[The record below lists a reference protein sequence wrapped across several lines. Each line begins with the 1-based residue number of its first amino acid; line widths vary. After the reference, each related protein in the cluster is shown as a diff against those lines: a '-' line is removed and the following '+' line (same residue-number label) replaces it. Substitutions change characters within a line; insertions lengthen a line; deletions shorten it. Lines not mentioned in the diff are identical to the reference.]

1 MFGSLSQSERNINRI
16 FSELICDHPL
26 TMQPRTRRDSSVC
39 VFLST
44 YGFQGPDQQPQY
56 KHIHPSF
63 SSDNRPSEFA
73 VASCGTR
80 AELFLAGVGY

>member
-1 MFGSLSQSERNINRI
+1 MNLFVTTLLLCSHG
-16 FSELICDHPL
+16 
-26 TMQPRTRRDSSVC
+26 TRRDSSVC

-56 KHIHPSF
+56 KHHQDSHL
-63 SSDNRPSEFA
+63 SSGDNRAFGLA